1 MPAVVCDSSTIIH
14 LSRINRITL
23 LRDFH
28 GKIIL
33 SPDVWKEVVDEGQGR
48 LGSSEL
54 KEARESGWIEVIA
67 AENKPLIQML
77 ERELHKGESETIA
90 LAAEMNADLVF
101 LDESDARMAARILGL
116 KISGVIRILIKAKL
130 AGKIPSLRD
139 EFDRLRED
147 AGFWIGADLN
157 HRVLK
162 AAGEE

>member
-1 MPAVVCDSSTIIH
+1 MHAVVCDSSKHIH
-14 LSRINRITL
+14 LGRINRITL

-33 SPDVWKEVVDEGQGR
+33 SPAVWKEVVDEGQGR
-48 LGSSEL
+48 PSSSEL

-67 AENKPLIQML
+67 PGNKPLIQMM

-90 LAAEMNADLVF
+90 MAAEMHADLVF

-116 KISGVIRILIKAKL
+116 KISGVIGILIKAKL

-139 EFDRLRED
+139 ELDRLRED
-147 AGFWIGADLN
+147 AGFWIGDDLY